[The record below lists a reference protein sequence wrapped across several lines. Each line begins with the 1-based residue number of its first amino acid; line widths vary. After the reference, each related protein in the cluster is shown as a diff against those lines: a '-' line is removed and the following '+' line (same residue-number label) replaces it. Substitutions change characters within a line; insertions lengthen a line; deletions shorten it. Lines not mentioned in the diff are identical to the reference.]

1 MAQRRDGG
9 GPRRPPPPRRASLA
23 ARPQPRRPLPR
34 YRPVAPP
41 QARSNLPWLFAAV
54 IVFAAAVYVVTVR
67 TDRDAVPPPPAAK
80 TAQAPPIATGTA
92 VPAPAKVQAPPP
104 KPAAAP
110 PKPPPAPPPA
120 PPRSPA
126 IPDAF
131 LKELQEY
138 KERPN
143 SKALALAVDASGGW
157 AFGAVAGLPR
167 AKAAND
173 EAMFDCE
180 RFREQA
186 SVQSPCRLFA
196 TDDKIVW

>member
-1 MAQRRDGG
+1 
-9 GPRRPPPPRRASLA
+9 
-23 ARPQPRRPLPR
+23 
-34 YRPVAPP
+34 
-41 QARSNLPWLFAAV
+41 LFAAV
-54 IVFAAAVYVVTVR
+54 IAVAAAAYVVTVR
-67 TDRDAVPPPPAAK
+67 LDKDAAPPTPAAK

-92 VPAPAKVQAPPP
+92 VPPPAPVRAAPPPPP
-104 KPAAAP
+104 KPAATP
-110 PKPPPAPPPA
+110 PKPTPPA